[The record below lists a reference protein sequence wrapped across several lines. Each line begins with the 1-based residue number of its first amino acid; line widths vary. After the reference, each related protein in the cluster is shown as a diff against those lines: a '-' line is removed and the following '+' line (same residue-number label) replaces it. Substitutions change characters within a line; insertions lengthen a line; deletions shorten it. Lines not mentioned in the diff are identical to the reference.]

1 MHKFNDI
8 VIRLNIMGEKQH
20 PNSLLEIQN
29 HFNKSIDR
37 TKDQLASQMDVCT
50 KKWIGGDIGGQTHE
64 GKKREMGTLKTIDDL
79 RKYTTQLSKN
89 MSQDLMDLGMKA
101 KMKT

>member
-1 MHKFNDI
+1 
-8 VIRLNIMGEKQH
+8 MGEKQH

-50 KKWIGGDIGGQTHE
+50 KK
-64 GKKREMGTLKTIDDL
+64 
-79 RKYTTQLSKN
+79 
-89 MSQDLMDLGMKA
+89 
-101 KMKT
+101 